1 MARRFNASDRS
12 ALYIAAD
19 GKCESCGN
27 ELQLGWHADHVHP
40 YSRGGPTDVINGAA
54 LCPPCNQQKGNKIMT
69 DPRDRWQ
76 AEAFEAFFGLRKD
89 SFLIDACPGAGKTRA
104 VTNIC
109 VEALRRNWVDQVI
122 IVAPTLE
129 VQNQWA
135 EDSHEL
141 GLDLTKNYKN
151 GQMKYRSDAH
161 GVITNYQTV
170 AMSPKDWLIL
180 STRSKRTLVVFDE
193 IHHAADDETKP
204 WGTALM
210 TAFNQVT
217 HRILLTGTPFR
228 TDGGRIP
235 WVTYDS
241 KNSIA
246 DGGITTKQAVEEG
259 VIRPIRIVAME
270 SQAKWNKGA
279 KDYVETAATV
289 KQADQSNLLTAFFDP
304 SGNYMDTTLRGADDE
319 LTRLREMRPNAG
331 GLIIADSK
339 ENAEKLAARMSVICG
354 EKVEFVHSGDL
365 EVKPSELIDRF
376 RNGNARWIVA
386 VDMISEGVNIPRLCV
401 GVYGSRKMT
410 KLWFRQIVGRFVRQI
425 GDDVLP
431 TLYIPNLPD
440 LTKHARELEDD
451 QEAGL
456 KQQQEV
462 IFERYRQ
469 QQFDYDPTIV
479 LGTSDAVM
487 NQIIERDDTIEDI
500 ELRSTEEQMMR
511 AGIPINGTNVAD
523 FAKYDRAAAGFADR
537 NSLKQ
542 SPAKRP
548 RTATNDQL
556 LKNLRDQINIEVNKK
571 ARQTGQEHKQIYA
584 FLNKQQSDTLATA
597 SIPSA
602 MARLAW
608 LRT

>member
-1 MARRFNASDRS
+1 
-12 ALYIAAD
+12 
-19 GKCESCGN
+19 
-27 ELQLGWHADHVHP
+27 
-40 YSRGGPTDVINGAA
+40 
-54 LCPPCNQQKGNKIMT
+54 MT

-76 AEAFEAFFGLRKD
+76 AEAFEAFFELSKD

-180 STRSKRTLVVFDE
+180 STRSKRSLVVFDE
-193 IHHAADDETKP
+193 IHHAADDETKT

-235 WVTYDS
+235 WLTYDS
-241 KNSIA
+241 KGDSIS
-246 DGGITTKQAVEEG
+246 DGGISTKQAVQQG

-270 SQAKWNKGA
+270 SEAKWNKGA
-279 KDYVETAATV
+279 KDYVETAANV
-289 KQADQSNLLTAFFDP
+289 KPANQSNLLTAFFDP
-304 SGNYMDTTLRGADDE
+304 SGNYMNTTLRRADDE
-319 LTRLREMRPNAG
+319 LTRLREIRPNAG

-339 ENAEKLAARMSVICG
+339 ENAEKLAARMSIICG

-365 EVKPSELIDRF
+365 DLKPSELIDRF

-401 GVYGSRKMT
+401 GVYASRKMT

-425 GDDVLP
+425 GDRVVP
-431 TLYIPNLPD
+431 TLFIPNLPD
-440 LTKHARELEDD
+440 LTKHARELEDE

-456 KQQQEV
+456 KQQQAV
-462 IFERYRQ
+462 IERYRQ
-469 QQFDYDPTIV
+469 EQFDYDPTIV

-487 NQIIERDDTIEDI
+487 NQIIERDDTIEDN

-537 NSLKQ
+537 NSSNHSQ
-542 SPAKRP
+542 TRRP
-548 RTATNDQL
+548 RTATNDEL
-556 LKNLRDQINIEVNKK
+556 LKNLRDQINLLVNKV
-571 ARQTGQEHKQIYA
+571 ARQTGQEHKQIHA
-584 FLNKQQSDTLATA
+584 ILNKQYGDTLGTASVTSATA
-597 SIPSA
+597 
-602 MARLAW
+602 RLSRLQTW
-608 LRT
+608 T